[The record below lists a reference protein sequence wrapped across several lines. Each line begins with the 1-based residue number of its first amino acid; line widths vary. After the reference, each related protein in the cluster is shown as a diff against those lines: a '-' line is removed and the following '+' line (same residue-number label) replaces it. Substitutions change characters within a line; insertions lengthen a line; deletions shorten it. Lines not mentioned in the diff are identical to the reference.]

1 MTGRSRCEHYTH
13 KPASRQLQESE
24 LCRHT
29 RADVVDP
36 EHRAC
41 SGALG
46 QNSSG
51 CRSDIAR
58 TRNKQSS
65 APRKLDQNTQNPAA
79 SQDLA
84 ADMMVQPKRCR
95 QGIPAGPTLRPRSRT
110 LSPLILLYFLSKRD
124 TSVAGLVRQHSP
136 TPPGSPVTCQNT
148 AAAFP

>member
-58 TRNKQSS
+58 TR
-65 APRKLDQNTQNPAA
+65 RMAA
-79 SQDLA
+79 EA
-84 ADMMVQPKRCR
+84 KR
-95 QGIPAGPTLRPRSRT
+95 QGRERFHPDVVARRHLDIYRELLGRS
-110 LSPLILLYFLSKRD
+110 
-124 TSVAGLVRQHSP
+124 
-136 TPPGSPVTCQNT
+136 
-148 AAAFP
+148 